1 MPYLLLSD
9 SFPVRA
15 PYSGISRVRG
25 CLESGWMSKGN
36 KNERKKMDGLG
47 QKMEESMMDDTLF
60 RVSSVRGLSLAL

>member
-1 MPYLLLSD
+1 
-9 SFPVRA
+9 
-15 PYSGISRVRG
+15 
-25 CLESGWMSKGN
+25 MSKGN